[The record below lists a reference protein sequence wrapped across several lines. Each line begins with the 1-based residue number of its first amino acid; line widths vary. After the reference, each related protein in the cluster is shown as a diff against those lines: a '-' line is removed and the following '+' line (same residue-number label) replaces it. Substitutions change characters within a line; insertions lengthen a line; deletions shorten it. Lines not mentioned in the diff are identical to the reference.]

1 MEFIEKKLGSFMVE
15 SGTLDVGD
23 PCYNGD
29 WGLSR
34 VLCGEWVAT
43 AQTGAVDFWGD
54 RTWKLQA
61 RAVGGGPVVRTEERV
76 LGVDSG
82 QMCIVDAKEK
92 YEDDPYGFEDDYD
105 TYCSISC
112 SCENPYGGVVKNGCV
127 SSTGCGDG
135 GYQATVGRDKNGL
148 VVSIEVDFYGEDAE
162 EEDPYDWAQE
172 HECPECDSDDIEH
185 VIDDTFSCC
194 KCEAHFLKEDCI

>member
-1 MEFIEKKLGSFMVE
+1 MEFEKSELGTFKVE
-15 SGTLDVGD
+15 SGSLDIGD
-23 PCYNGD
+23 PCHNGD
-29 WGLSR
+29 WDVSG
-34 VLCGEWVAT
+34 VLNGEWEAT
-43 AQTGAVDFWGD
+43 ALHGAVDFWGD

-61 RAVGGGPVVRTEERV
+61 RALKGGPVVKTEEKV

-82 QMCIVDAKEK
+82 QMCIVDAKTK

-105 TYCSISC
+105 TYCNITLGKG
-112 SCENPYGGVVKNGCV
+112 YGGVLTNGCA
-127 SSTGCGDG
+127 SSSGCGDG
-135 GYQATVGRDKNGL
+135 GYQATVGRDADGD
-148 VVSIEVDFYGEDAE
+148 VVFVEVDFWGEDAAE